1 MPLRRRPAL
10 EDASQSRLLE
20 VDASM
25 TGTLTFK
32 DPVNLQI
39 NGRFEGTL
47 DTKGN
52 LMLGEKAQVKATIR
66 GEQISIAGWT
76 EGTIIATSRLE
87 LLSTARVIGKISTPK
102 LIIHEGAVF
111 HGSAEMIQEEAKSQW
126 IGLEE
131 LARYL
136 EVETSTILE
145 WAESGRLPALR
156 DGTEWKFERRRIEEW
171 LAQEKI
177 R

>member
-1 MPLRRRPAL
+1 MAFRKQKGDESGGERW
-10 EDASQSRLLE
+10 LE

-25 TGTLTFK
+25 TGTMAFK

-52 LMLGEKAQVKATIR
+52 LSIGDKASIKATIR
-66 GEQISIAGWT
+66 GEAITIG
-76 EGTIIATSRLE
+76 GTVNGTVTATSHVE
-87 LLSTARVIGKISTPK
+87 LLASARVTGKVVSPRV
-102 LIIHEGAVF
+102 IIKDGAVF
-111 HGSAEMIQEEAKSQW
+111 NGSLEMNGGTNASPW
-126 IGLEE
+126 MNAEE

-136 EVETSTILE
+136 EVDAETVSQ
-145 WAESGRLPALR
+145 WAQSGRLPSQREGGALR
-156 DGTEWKFERRRIEEW
+156 FERAKIEEW

-177 R
+177 K

>member
-1 MPLRRRPAL
+1 MAFRQKKDEGSVGERW
-10 EDASQSRLLE
+10 LE

-25 TGTLTFK
+25 TGTLAFK

-52 LMLGEKAQVKATIR
+52 LSIGEKATVKATIR
-66 GEQISIAGWT
+66 GEAITIGGTVQ
-76 EGTIIATSRLE
+76 GTISATSHVE
-87 LLSTARVIGKISTPK
+87 LLASARVTGKVISPRVMMK
-102 LIIHEGAVF
+102 DGAVL
-111 HGSAEMIQEEAKSQW
+111 HGTLEMTGGSDAGPW
-126 IGLEE
+126 MNVEE

-136 EVETSTILE
+136 EVDGATVTQ
-145 WAESGRLPALR
+145 WAQSGRLPSQR
-156 DGTEWKFERRRIEEW
+156 DGSSWRFERAKVEEW

-177 R
+177 K